1 VLCTLKDMCLSVIL
15 YAAEWLIPAT
25 ELCTACY
32 SFSEAYTE
40 ACLHTVFL
48 VDNKEGGIILW
59 GW

>member
-1 VLCTLKDMCLSVIL
+1 MLHAT
-15 YAAEWLIPAT
+15 EWVIPAA

-32 SFSEAYTE
+32 SFSTE

-48 VDNKEGGIILW
+48 VANKEGGIILS